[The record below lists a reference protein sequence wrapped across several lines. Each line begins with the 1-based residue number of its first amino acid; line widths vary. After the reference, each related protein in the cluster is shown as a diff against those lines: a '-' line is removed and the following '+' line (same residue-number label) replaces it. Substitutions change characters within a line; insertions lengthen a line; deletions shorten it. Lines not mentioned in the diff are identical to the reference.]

1 MSQAFAT
8 SSPPSRSARALHR
21 AEDISSAL
29 KASVNVYKRQL
40 VNEVLGP
47 LVTEFVRDFGR
58 EGATPIHSARLQ
70 CQPSRSRP
78 GRQIH
83 QTLMLAAVDF
93 YTASGRHRAL
103 PVLSRIAR
111 AEAYL
116 TETVV
121 VSSKRVVDGLNV
133 PGSIPVLPCVHK
145 HDTASIAWMLQ
156 ARRAATPAHS

>member
-21 AEDISSAL
+21 AEDISTAL

-47 LVTEFVRDFGR
+47 LVTEFVRNFGR
-58 EGATPIHSARLQ
+58 EGATSIHSARLQ

-83 QTLMLAAVDF
+83 QTLMLAAVE
-93 YTASGRHRAL
+93 YCQRAR
-103 PVLSRIAR
+103 P
-111 AEAYL
+111 
-116 TETVV
+116 
-121 VSSKRVVDGLNV
+121 
-133 PGSIPVLPCVHK
+133 
-145 HDTASIAWMLQ
+145 
-156 ARRAATPAHS
+156 RAADPIAHCKGRSLESVLKLILIVRGDARGA

>member
-21 AEDISSAL
+21 AEDISTAL

-47 LVTEFVRDFGR
+47 LVTEFVRNFGR

-83 QTLMLAAVDF
+83 QTLMLFSRLNATTKMINVL
-93 YTASGRHRAL
+93 AL
-103 PVLSRIAR
+103 HLLLS
-111 AEAYL
+111 
-116 TETVV
+116 
-121 VSSKRVVDGLNV
+121 
-133 PGSIPVLPCVHK
+133 P
-145 HDTASIAWMLQ
+145 
-156 ARRAATPAHS
+156 TP